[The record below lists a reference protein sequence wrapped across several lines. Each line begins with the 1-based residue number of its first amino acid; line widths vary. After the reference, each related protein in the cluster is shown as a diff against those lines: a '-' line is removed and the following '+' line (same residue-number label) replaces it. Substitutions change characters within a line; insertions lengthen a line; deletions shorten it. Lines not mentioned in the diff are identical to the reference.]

1 MLKNRRT
8 VTAHSDT
15 NAVFTFAEIWRM
27 VNMANPLKYTPR
39 RRWTNRMKNPD
50 ADQNRLSV
58 PMSINAVAMRKYS
71 PKYTRPSRLSS
82 AYAFAKI
89 RHESTNTMRQTMGLR
104 TGMRSLR
111 ELADSSV
118 ASLQREIC
126 TALNRATTAK
136 MSAKHPRVSS
146 AERALNSRW

>member
-1 MLKNRRT
+1 MSEVSSVIRLARMDASNWVFSSNESEKTIARLKPVENTTMLKNRRT

-58 PMSINAVAMRKYS
+58 PMSINAVAVRKCS
-71 PKYTRPSRLSS
+71 PK
-82 AYAFAKI
+82 
-89 RHESTNTMRQTMGLR
+89 
-104 TGMRSLR
+104 
-111 ELADSSV
+111 
-118 ASLQREIC
+118 
-126 TALNRATTAK
+126 
-136 MSAKHPRVSS
+136 
-146 AERALNSRW
+146 